1 MSNGATC
8 SRDLLGCVTSN
19 SGPQLPRG
27 ALTIAT
33 DSLLVDKR
41 GFAMFNDNAAIND
54 NGLHVTPLAEVYQR
68 PYRVEGRCQMGLAEV
83 DQHHIGLLA
92 HLHAAKIMV
101 AAHRLGGS
109 ERCHMKNVASM
120 PSGCDGLLL
129 QPPRTER
136 PTHSLNHITVHI
148 IGG

>member
-54 NGLHVTPLAEVYQR
+54 NGLHVTPLAEGYQR
-68 PYRVEGRCQMGLAEV
+68 PYRVERRCQMGLAEV
-83 DQHHIGLLA
+83 DQHHIGLL
-92 HLHAAKIMV
+92 
-101 AAHRLGGS
+101 
-109 ERCHMKNVASM
+109 
-120 PSGCDGLLL
+120 PPL
-129 QPPRTER
+129 QPPKTIVAPHPLSPPHR
-136 PTHSLNHITVHI
+136 
-148 IGG
+148 